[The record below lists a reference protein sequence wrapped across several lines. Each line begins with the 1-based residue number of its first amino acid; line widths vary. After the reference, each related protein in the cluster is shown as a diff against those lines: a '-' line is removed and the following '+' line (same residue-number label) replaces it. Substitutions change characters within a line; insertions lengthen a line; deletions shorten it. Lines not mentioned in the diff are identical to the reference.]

1 MIKSIR
7 EVAKDEQYSTKS
19 MANNVIKLAPTT
31 PDTYRNIIKHFKEK
45 GIFFHTYQL
54 KEERAYRVVI
64 KHLHHS
70 TDMKDIRQ
78 ELLEMGHVARNIVN
92 AHHRQTK
99 EPLNLFFVELEPAD
113 NNKEVYNITV
123 LQNKIMNI
131 EPPRANKKHVPQCVR
146 CQQYGHT
153 RTYCNK
159 PYACVKCGEPHNS
172 SDYVKQKDTPEKCAL
187 CGGNHPANY
196 KGCEHYH
203 NIIKGNNPHRTP
215 TLNSAPSSTVTYVPT
230 KTQPSLPRLP
240 LQHHSYAEVVRNDT
254 QQAEEPLTAIK
265 AFLEDFKGRFAQL
278 LHQNSLILNM
288 LSTTINSRS
297 N

>member
-7 EVAKDEQYSTKS
+7 EVAEGEQYSTKS

-31 PDTYRNIIKHFKEK
+31 PDTYRNIIKHVKEN

-64 KHLHHS
+64 KYLHHS

-99 EPLNLFFVELEPAD
+99 EPLNLFFVDLEPAD
-113 NNKEVYNITV
+113 NNKDVYNITA
-123 LQNKIMNI
+123 LQNKIIHI
-131 EPPRANKKHVPQCVR
+131 EPPRVNKKHVPQCVR

-159 PYACVKCGEPHNS
+159 PFACVKCGEPHNS
-172 SDYVKQKDTPEKCAL
+172 SRL
-187 CGGNHPANY
+187 SSG
-196 KGCEHYH
+196 
-203 NIIKGNNPHRTP
+203 RTP
-215 TLNSAPSSTVTYVPT
+215 RQNVPC
-230 KTQPSLPRLP
+230 
-240 LQHHSYAEVVRNDT
+240 
-254 QQAEEPLTAIK
+254 AEETTLLTTKDA
-265 AFLEDFKGRFAQL
+265 
-278 LHQNSLILNM
+278 N
-288 LSTTINSRS
+288 TTITLSKATTHIEPPQ
-297 N
+297 